1 MCSLIS
7 AGLWVAW
14 SGIWL
19 GTHQNKR
26 IMMKLWACASSHFT
40 LGPGFTLFPTWQGPV
55 TKEIIIPF
63 LDNQSQGLTFVKCP
77 RRVCFQSSYP
87 ISSAMRDFTPQPP
100 CQGPCARGGAGLGA
114 VRAALRDSELLS
126 CQSGNQSPARPA
138 AEITSSLEMFPSCS
152 AQNSKSSSWKWKIHL
167 RLIPWFL
174 GLSSAPSGTA
184 QITSRNSFLG
194 SWLGAGAGG
203 GISSLDHHFI
213 LSAMDKTEEA
223 SRALK
228 QE

>member
-87 ISSAMRDFTPQPP
+87 ISSAMRDFILSHPAKVPVP
-100 CQGPCARGGAGLGA
+100 GVEQGWGQWEQHWGI
-114 VRAALRDSELLS
+114 LS
-126 CQSGNQSPARPA
+126 CSPARVAINPQPGLPQK
-138 AEITSSLEMFPSCS
+138 SLRVWKCFLH
-152 AQNSKSSSWKWKIHL
+152 AQHRILK
-167 RLIPWFL
+167 
-174 GLSSAPSGTA
+174 APHGNEKFTCA
-184 QITSRNSFLG
+184 
-194 SWLGAGAGG
+194 
-203 GISSLDHHFI
+203 
-213 LSAMDKTEEA
+213 
-223 SRALK
+223 
-228 QE
+228 